1 MPSAVHI
8 VVSDRGWIL
17 ERLAKEIST
26 RLPYVSYD
34 TAPDPDAIIQYYMTY
49 GTFRGGIS
57 AHEIGLFTHLEDQPD
72 AARKFFSTAAAMD
85 VCVAMS
91 PATAGLLVG
100 NGARI
105 ETISPGVDLGRFHR
119 GSASELLGAPTILAA
134 RARTSSPRYR
144 IFPILIGSLPARV
157 GRDHRNLCPRRSYR
171 NSTAPLITSSSRPG
185 SRAGRCV
192 CWKRSHPVWR

>member
-17 ERLAKEIST
+17 ERLAKEISA

-49 GTFRGGIS
+49 GTFGGRIS

-72 AARKFFSTAAAMD
+72 AARKSFSAAEAMD

-91 PATAGLLVG
+91 SATADLLVG
-100 NGARI
+100 Q
-105 ETISPGVDLGRFHR
+105 V
-119 GSASELLGAPTILAA
+119 
-134 RARTSSPRYR
+134 
-144 IFPILIGSLPARV
+144 
-157 GRDHRNLCPRRSYR
+157 
-171 NSTAPLITSSSRPG
+171 
-185 SRAGRCV
+185 
-192 CWKRSHPVWR
+192 